1 MELLNFVAAHWF
13 DTLQTVA
20 IVSGLLY
27 TGSSFRTDIKAKRL
41 QSLFTLTKHHRE
53 IWSELYSRPELSRIL
68 DPKADL
74 VGRPVTNE
82 ERLFANFIILH
93 LNNAYQ
99 AGRLGLY
106 NRPDGLRADI
116 AVFLDLPIPK
126 SVWRKLKI
134 YQDVDFELFVE
145 KALRRRRP
153 AHTQ

>member
-68 DPKADL
+68 DPKADI
-74 VGRPVTNE
+74 VSKPITNV
-82 ERLFANFIILH
+82 ERLFVNFIILH

-106 NRPDGLRADI
+106 KSPDGLKSDI
-116 AVFLDLPIPK
+116 TSFFTLPLPNAVWEKTTDFQD
-126 SVWRKLKI
+126 RQF
-134 YQDVDFELFVE
+134 YQSIVN
-145 KALRRRRP
+145 ALSL
-153 AHTQ
+153 

>member
-74 VGRPVTNE
+74 IGKPVTSE
-82 ERLFANFIILH
+82 ERLFVNFIILH

-106 NRPDGLRADI
+106 KSPNGLRADV
-116 AVFLDLPIPK
+116 AAFFSFPIPG
-126 SVWRKLKI
+126 SVWNQSRT
-134 YQDVDFELFVE
+134 YQDTNFLRFVE
-145 KALRRRRP
+145 GSLDK
-153 AHTQ
+153 